1 MAQERM
7 MIEVRVAWWLRPY
20 LHALAWFCSLHE
32 CEPDPEK
39 LQRVVL
45 PALRV
50 SAAP

>member
-7 MIEVRVAWWLRPY
+7 MIKVRVAWWLRPY

-39 LQRVVL
+39 LQRVVRR
-45 PALRV
+45 ALRV